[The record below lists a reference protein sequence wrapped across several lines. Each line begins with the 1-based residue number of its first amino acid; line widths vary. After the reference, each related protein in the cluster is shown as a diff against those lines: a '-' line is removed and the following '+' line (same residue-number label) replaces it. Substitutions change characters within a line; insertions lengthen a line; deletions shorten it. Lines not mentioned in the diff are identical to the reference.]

1 MLATNENFLLARSK
15 STATTLLL
23 LPPAAVS
30 NQTVIMVEPSVSFMS
45 AFLPKAS
52 LLLGLSF
59 AGFYSQQYLKVLG
72 GNLPVRDQ
80 MSFRPEHKEA
90 ERRRF
95 LNMVRLP
102 HDRLCNLQQC
112 AVHVVSSKCLVLQER
127 EAAPDDPVI
136 MNPFR

>member
-1 MLATNENFLLARSK
+1 MLHFLPEALTACDDN
-15 STATTLLL
+15 STIAITCYIEQTLD
-23 LPPAAVS
+23 
-30 NQTVIMVEPSVSFMS
+30 MVEPSVSAMS

-52 LLLGLSF
+52 LLVGLSF

-95 LNMVRLP
+95 LNMVRTP
-102 HDRLCNLQQC
+102 RYRLCML
-112 AVHVVSSKCLVLQER
+112 SSEAPLYNRCLLLKER